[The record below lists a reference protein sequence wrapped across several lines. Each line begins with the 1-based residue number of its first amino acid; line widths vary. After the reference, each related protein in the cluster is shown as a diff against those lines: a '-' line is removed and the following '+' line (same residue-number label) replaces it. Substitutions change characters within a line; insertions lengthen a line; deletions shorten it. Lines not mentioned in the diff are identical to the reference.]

1 MWLYFISQSKCKL
14 QTILSVSSL
23 DNGTSDESI
32 ERNVVQALTVTK
44 RYFQTK
50 YLSLHLPVYSL
61 KNKN

>member
-14 QTILSVSSL
+14 QSILSVSSS
-23 DNGTSDESI
+23 DNGSDESI
-32 ERNVVQALTVTK
+32 ERNVVQALTETN
-44 RYFQTK
+44 RYFKTK